1 MNETVFDYGVTDNE
15 KMFIRIEYWDK
26 DEYMKNTSTKRK
38 LQHLYLMFVM
48 RGEGD
53 KAKVVSD
60 SMADVAE
67 EVLVV

>member
-1 MNETVFDYGVTDNE
+1 
-15 KMFIRIEYWDK
+15 
-26 DEYMKNTSTKRK
+26 
-38 LQHLYLMFVM
+38 MFVM

-60 SMADVAE
+60 SMSNVAE